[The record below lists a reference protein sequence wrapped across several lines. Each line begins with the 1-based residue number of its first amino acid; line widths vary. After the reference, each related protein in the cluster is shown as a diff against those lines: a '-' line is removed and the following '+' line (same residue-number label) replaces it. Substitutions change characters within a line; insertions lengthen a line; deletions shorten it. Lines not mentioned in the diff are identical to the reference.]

1 MPCRSDY
8 LAASNH
14 GIEASK
20 VLALIEEL
28 ETGIL
33 PDYYNDGYYKEVYS
47 KNAALILQE
56 KVPILCEKL
65 QQVKDVTKYSLELQ
79 IWWRDH
85 QKADKK
91 RIEDE
96 LFFLSEEIARKSA
109 LDKLS
114 DFEKKLLNLK

>member
-14 GIEASK
+14 EIEASK
-20 VLALIEEL
+20 VLALLEEV
-28 ETGIL
+28 ETGNL
-33 PDYYNDGYYKEVYS
+33 PDYYNDGYYREVYN
-47 KNAALILQE
+47 KNAKRILKE

-65 QQVKDVTKYSLELQ
+65 QQIKNVTKYSLELQ

-85 QKADKK
+85 QEADKK
-91 RIEDE
+91 RIQDE
-96 LFFLSEEIARKSA
+96 LKKKSDDIARKAA

-114 DFEKKLLNLK
+114 DYEKKLLNLK